1 MRTIAASLVV
11 AGSLGLVACAVQP
24 PEGPAVT
31 AMPGPSKS
39 VDQFQADNARCQ
51 QFASQAAGPLTP
63 AQAAARSGVGSAAA
77 GTTIGAAAGALFGS
91 AAGAA
96 GAGAAAGAGFGLL
109 AGTAL
114 GSAAAQQ
121 SAAVAQR
128 RYDVAYIQCMKAAG
142 NEVPD
147 LTVMPVGYPA
157 DDYPAYGYSPPAIG
171 YVYPPPYYFYYGPP
185 IYFGAH
191 WGWGWR
197 AGTAD
202 GRLP

>member
-1 MRTIAASLVV
+1 MRVAAAWLAV
-11 AGSLGLVACAVQP
+11 ASSLGLVACAAQP
-24 PEGPAVT
+24 PEEPTVA
-31 AMPGPSKS
+31 AMPGSGKS
-39 VDQFQADNARCQ
+39 LDQFQADNARCQ
-51 QFASQAAGPLTP
+51 QVASHAAGPLTP
-63 AQAAARSGVGSAAA
+63 AQAATQSGISSAVA
-77 GTTIGAAAGALFGS
+77 GTAIGAGAGALLGS
-91 AAGAA
+91 TAGAA
-96 GAGAAAGAGFGLL
+96 GVGAAAGAGFGLL

-147 LTVMPVGYPA
+147 LMAMQAGYPA

-191 WGWGWR
+191 LGWGWR
-197 AGTAD
+197 
-202 GRLP
+202 RWHR

>member
-1 MRTIAASLVV
+1 MRVAAAGLAV
-11 AGSLGLVACAVQP
+11 ASSLGLVGCAVQP
-24 PEGPAVT
+24 PEEPTVA
-31 AMPGPSKS
+31 AMPGPGKS
-39 VDQFQADNARCQ
+39 LNQFQADNARCQ
-51 QFASQAAGPLTP
+51 QVASHAAGPLTP
-63 AQAAARSGVGSAAA
+63 AQAATQSGVGSAAA
-77 GTTIGAAAGALFGS
+77 GTAIGAGAGALLGS

-114 GSAAAQQ
+114 GSAAEQQ

-147 LTVMPVGYPA
+147 LMAMQAGYPA

-191 WGWGWR
+191 LGWGWR
-197 AGTAD
+197 
-202 GRLP
+202 RWHR